1 MVTVSKIAW
10 FGVQMSPQWTLSPV
24 ELLLQ
29 HNVVV
34 GAGHVCR
41 LPGVVVKQES
51 VYSRPVSREGG
62 RG

>member
-1 MVTVSKIAW
+1 MANLALP
-10 FGVQMSPQWTLSPV
+10 SPTEPTV